1 LDGLNGLNGTNGS
14 NGTNGTNGSNGTNG
28 TNGLNGTNGTDGI
41 NGTFTD
47 ILNATQ
53 FNNASTEYSIDTTW
67 LDTLFAPIN
76 YGDNWNKTYADTLYH
91 DKLNAENYWN
101 STFATFNK
109 TYADSL
115 YTAFTWNKT
124 YADSLYYA
132 ISNPSAFYNATTL
145 PYQSSAVG
153 FTNTTTIITTALQ
166 LNMTTGN
173 ITSVANN
180 TGVVFGN
187 GGASIIWNGTALI
200 LKVS

>member
-1 LDGLNGLNGTNGS
+1 LNGTNGS

-28 TNGLNGTNGTDGI
+28 TNGLNGTDGI

-76 YGDNWNKTYADTLYH
+76 YGDN
-91 DKLNAENYWN
+91 
-101 STFATFNK
+101 
-109 TYADSL
+109 
-115 YTAFTWNKT
+115 WNKT